1 MLVKT
6 LGLIAALGA
15 AGVIGW
21 VGLRANAPAESPRAV
36 AEELRPAPV
45 ASGALVLSLEI
56 DHTGVRVLQALAK
69 PGLLVRPARDPW
81 SLPFRWTLTSPTGAL
96 LAENAFDPG
105 PVDLDPAH
113 AGEPPLVRGDT
124 ITPRLLHA
132 NVKVSDFRA
141 AGAVLRFERRDGA
154 RWIACGEHSLDR
166 LTVR

>member
-1 MLVKT
+1 MLAKKLAWV
-6 LGLIAALGA
+6 GALGA

-21 VGLRANAPAESPRAV
+21 VGLHAGAPAEPPRAV
-36 AEELRPAPV
+36 AAEVPVVPA
-45 ASGALVLSLEI
+45 AKGALLLSLEI
-56 DHTGVRVLQALAK
+56 DHAGVRVLQALAK
-69 PGLLVRPARDPW
+69 PGLEVRPARDAA
-81 SLPFRWTLTSPTGAL
+81 SLPFRWRLVSPSGTP

-132 NVKVSDFRA
+132 NVKVPDLRA
-141 AGAVLRFERRDGA
+141 TGALLRFERRDGSG
-154 RWIACGEHSLDR
+154 WIACGEHALDR

>member
-1 MLVKT
+1 MLAKT
-6 LGLIAALGA
+6 LGLVVALGA

-21 VGLRANAPAESPRAV
+21 VGLRASGPADAPRAV
-36 AEELRPAPV
+36 AEEVRPAPV
-45 ASGALVLSLEI
+45 ASGALLLSLEI
-56 DHTGVRVLQALAK
+56 DHAGVRVLQALAK
-69 PGLLVRPARDPW
+69 PGLQVRPARDAAA
-81 SLPFRWTLTSPTGAL
+81 LPFRWTLTGASGAL

-113 AGEPPLVRGDT
+113 AGEPPIVRGDT

-132 NVKVSDFRA
+132 NVKVPDLRS

-166 LTVR
+166 LTVC